1 MGKIEFGLPGI
12 TDVFDELA
20 HHMGAAAIGE
30 PVMDGVSDSPV
41 HAYQLTTKVKLE
53 AFLTSAGWKAVAIPF
68 AEPQALWSPAEFH
81 IEDQFPQSGPEA
93 ISQPFTATPRLI
105 VVHSTRSTRSD
116 PAWTLEQ
123 ELSATLNSYKTGGDN
138 SSHCVIAGNG
148 DVHWTVSLDRMAWG
162 ATYLNGIAYHIE
174 VCQPTTNRAFTPQ
187 QLSSTAWVIRKL
199 AAIAAIPLARA
210 ATENDAGYLG
220 HEDTQ
225 QGKSYGKS
233 DPGPMWGW
241 DELAALLK

>member
-20 HHMGAAAIGE
+20 HQMGAAAIGE
-30 PVMDGVSDSPV
+30 PVMDGVSDSPI

-123 ELSATLNSYKTGGDN
+123 ELSATLNSYRTGGDN

-162 ATYLNGIAYHIE
+162 ATYLNGIAYHIRGLPAHHE
-174 VCQPTTNRAFTPQ
+174 PRFHAAATPFYRVGYPKAGRYCSHPPGARSYGERTRAIWGMRIPSRASPTGR
-187 QLSSTAWVIRKL
+187 
-199 AAIAAIPLARA
+199 AIPGRCGIG
-210 ATENDAGYLG
+210 T
-220 HEDTQ
+220 
-225 QGKSYGKS
+225 S
-233 DPGPMWGW
+233 
-241 DELAALLK
+241 